1 MKIKGLRWWII
12 ALVTLGTITNYLS
25 RSALGV
31 AAPTLIKELGISQQE
46 YSYIVSAFQATY
58 ALGAPIVGYLI
69 DVIGLKVGF
78 AIFAVAW
85 SVFNIAH
92 GFAGSWQPLAFLR
105 GLMGVA
111 ESTANPGGMKVVAEW
126 FPARERG
133 IACGLYS
140 TGTSLGAMLAPPLV
154 VWAILEYNW
163 EMSFVITGGVG
174 LIWVVLWLAFYQ
186 SPEKHKSITQ
196 EEIDFIHNGQE
207 AVNTQAIKPRRT
219 PLKEMLGNR
228 NLWGISLPR
237 FMADPAWGTLHYWM
251 PLYLVTVRHMNLH
264 EIAIFA
270 WLPFLAS
277 DFGCMFSGFMCRML
291 NSRGVSIIN
300 ARRITFTF
308 AALLMVSMAG
318 VGLVSNVYVAIGLFC
333 IAGFA
338 HQCLSITVITM
349 SADLFNKNEVG
360 TVTGFAALSG
370 GTGNFLFSLFL
381 GATVATLGYT
391 AFFVGLGFF
400 DLIGA
405 FFLWMLVREPKNIS
419 PPLSPYS
426 KAELN

>member
-31 AAPTLIKELGISQQE
+31 AAPTLIKDLGISQQE

-58 ALGAPIVGYLI
+58 ALGAPVVGYII
-69 DVIGLKVGF
+69 DIIGLKVGF
-78 AIFAVAW
+78 AVFAVAW
-85 SVFNIAH
+85 SIFNMAH

-126 FPARERG
+126 FPAKERG

-163 EMSFVITGGVG
+163 EMSFVITGAVG
-174 LIWVVLWLAFYQ
+174 LIWVIMWLVFYQ
-186 SPEKHKSITQ
+186 SPEKHKSMTQ
-196 EEIDFIHNGQE
+196 EEINYIHSGQE
-207 AVNTQAIKPRRT
+207 PVNTQAIKPRRT

-251 PLYLVTVRHMNLH
+251 PLYLVTVRHMDLH

-277 DFGCMFSGFMCRML
+277 DFGCMFSGFMCRIL
-291 NSRGVSIIN
+291 NARGISIIN

-308 AALLMVSMAG
+308 AAVLMLSMAG
-318 VGLVSNVYVAIGLFC
+318 VGLVSNVYIAIALFC

-381 GATVATLGYT
+381 GATVATVGYT

-405 FFLWMLVREPKNIS
+405 FFLWMLVRDPLKTHSAHPHTGIKNS
-419 PPLSPYS
+419 
-426 KAELN
+426 